1 MGDAQMEEGDSNTRD
16 IEVAPALIAVHP
28 AQRSV
33 AVAVG
38 SDLRVYDL
46 VGDCPVSLVDDSA
59 KPFHSDSIR
68 AIRYGASG
76 KLFVSAGD
84 DKLVKIWSTDS
95 WLCISSVCCEKRVSA
110 VAVSNDGLF
119 VCFADK
125 FGVVWVVSLKEDA
138 ENQAL
143 PDKKAAPMLAH
154 YCSIITSLEFSPD
167 GRFIVSADRDYKIRV
182 TVVPKNPLD
191 GAHEIQTFCL
201 GHSEYVS
208 CLDFIHSPDYPHGL
222 LVSGSGDSSVRLWD
236 VTSGSLL
243 DTCGIGAKV
252 ELSATDGIEEEP
264 CHAVTD
270 LCTCPNGTSIALAV
284 QSLKGVMLLNCDLS
298 AKTLSIAKVI
308 LIDGEILIPTSLGT
322 SLSEGLLWMVTGISK
337 LRGFDHSSLAR
348 VRAVSAFE
356 DNSRDV
362 QPVFLRDDEIP
373 GGKQL
378 LERLQGSVT
387 IDNDVFLA
395 AAEALKTAMRS
406 LMIKKQYSD
415 EKREFRKRTRN
426 DRKLKH

>member
-1 MGDAQMEEGDSNTRD
+1 MGDAQMEEGDNPRE

-46 VGDCPVSLVDDSA
+46 TGDSPVSLVDDSA

-76 KLFVSAGD
+76 KLLVSAGD

-95 WLCISSVCCEKRVSA
+95 WLCIGSVCCEKRVSS

-125 FGVVWVVSLKEDA
+125 FGVVWVVSSKENV

-143 PDKKAAPMLAH
+143 PDKKAAPILAH

-222 LVSGSGDSSVRLWD
+222 LVSGSGDSTVRLWD

-243 DTCGIGAKV
+243 DTCEIGAKA
-252 ELSATDGIEEEP
+252 ELSVTDGLEEEP
-264 CHAVTD
+264 CHAITD
-270 LCTCPNGTSIALAV
+270 LCTCSNGTSIALAV
-284 QSLKGVMLLNCDLS
+284 QSLKGIMLLNCNPS
-298 AKTLSIAKVI
+298 AKTLSIAKVV
-308 LIDGEILIPTSLGT
+308 LIEGETLIPTSLGT

-337 LRGFDHSSLAR
+337 LQGFNHSSLAR
-348 VRAVSAFE
+348 VRAVSLPE
-356 DNSRDV
+356 DNGQDAE
-362 QPVFLRDDEIP
+362 PVLLRDDEIP
-373 GGKQL
+373 GGQKL
-378 LERLQGSVT
+378 LERLQGSVS
-387 IDNDVFLA
+387 IGNDVFLA

-406 LMIKKQYSD
+406 LLIKKQYSA

-426 DRKLKH
+426 DRKLKN